1 MVDSDLYLVAEH
13 VMMATAASDAI
24 LASGIN
30 VRIEVFG
37 VATTSDSI
45 PPSREPS
52 LLRDSTR
59 LRIQIKS
66 TRLDFE
72 SLKSGSLDVRS
83 SSTRCS
89 HFILDQST
97 LESEKEITE

>member
-1 MVDSDLYLVAEH
+1 
-13 VMMATAASDAI
+13 

-52 LLRDSTR
+52 LLRDSTG

-72 SLKSGSLDVRS
+72 SLKSGSLDKIVRS
-83 SSTRCS
+83 SSARCS